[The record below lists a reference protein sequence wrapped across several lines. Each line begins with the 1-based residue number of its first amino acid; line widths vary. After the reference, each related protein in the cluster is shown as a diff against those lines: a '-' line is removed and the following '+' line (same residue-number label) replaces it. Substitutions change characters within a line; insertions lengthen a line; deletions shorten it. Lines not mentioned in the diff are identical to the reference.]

1 MKTQAEISE
10 FIRLN
15 KANPDF
21 WLSALKTASYISDNE
36 RRDRVIEAIHDKL
49 KAFIDFVYEPN
60 DKRRPLFIENVVE
73 IENAD
78 H

>member
-1 MKTQAEISE
+1 MKTQTEISE

-15 KANPDF
+15 RANPYF

-36 RRDRVIEAIHDKL
+36 RRDHVIETCHEKL
-49 KAFIDFVYEPN
+49 KAFIDFVYAPN
-60 DKRRPLFIENVVE
+60 DERRPLFVENVVE